1 VRARRSPVDAPACGV
16 RGWRGHGSG
25 PVVAVPERA
34 AVTRSE
40 QPCSPSVSSALVDL
54 PVYSEGAG
62 IRSTSCM
69 ARLGGYRKQILNW
82 GGFMATDPEANIRAL
97 NDVGVDFS
105 IPRESLLSFL
115 QNQDFTPYPAVTT
128 ALLLL
133 LRDRGLRRPVFLDVI
148 VFNYENTPGV
158 RSPRLI
164 EDVDF
169 AVLKAA
175 VIEGFNN
182 RHGER
187 VANFPEVLTPGDGAQ
202 PPGVVIDS
210 AIHKGHRIERIA
222 RGADI
227 ELALD
232 GVVIPYGRHPD
243 GRYSLRDYA
252 YDPSRSLVDVAKKFI
267 DYQSL

>member
-1 VRARRSPVDAPACGV
+1 
-16 RGWRGHGSG
+16 
-25 PVVAVPERA
+25 
-34 AVTRSE
+34 
-40 QPCSPSVSSALVDL
+40 
-54 PVYSEGAG
+54 
-62 IRSTSCM
+62 
-69 ARLGGYRKQILNW
+69 
-82 GGFMATDPEANIRAL
+82 MATDPEASIRSL

-115 QNQDFTPYPAVTT
+115 RNQDFTPYPALTT
-128 ALLLL
+128 ALLMLL
-133 LRDRGLRRPVFLDVI
+133 ADRGLRRPVFLDVI
-148 VFNYENTPGV
+148 VFNYEHSPGV

-182 RHGER
+182 RHGEQ
-187 VANFPEVLTPGDGAQ
+187 VANFPDVLTPSDGTQ

-210 AIHKGHRIERIA
+210 AMHKGHRIERIA
-222 RGADI
+222 RGAEI

-232 GVVIPYGRHPD
+232 GVAVPYGRHPD
-243 GRYSLRDYA
+243 GRYTLRDYA
-252 YDPSRSLVDVAKKFI
+252 YDPSPVLVDAAKKFI